1 MHCMHELWGGVGVS
15 GARRRVEGVKGARG
29 AGFTH
34 HLILVKI

>member
-1 MHCMHELWGGVGVS
+1 MDALYELWGGVGVS
-15 GARRRVEGVKGARG
+15 GARCRVQGVKGAKG